1 MLLTGEEVIAC
12 AAAAAA
18 AVIESDSE
26 SQDDD
31 AEAPTAN
38 LADIA
43 DDDDIDENLFDG
55 DDLDIVEQQLDSLEV
70 VDWPQPSVVMTPSSA
85 SSQYSDHHCCLFC
98 SCILWFIM

>member
-1 MLLTGEEVIAC
+1 MSLTEEEVTAC

-18 AVIESDSE
+18 YTTDSE
-26 SQDDD
+26 SQGDDD
-31 AEAPTAN
+31 EGAADATN

-70 VDWPQPSVVMTPSSA
+70 VD
-85 SSQYSDHHCCLFC
+85 
-98 SCILWFIM
+98 

>member
-1 MLLTGEEVIAC
+1 MAEEAGTVG

-18 AVIESDSE
+18 YLSDSE
-26 SQDDD
+26 SQGDDD
-31 AEAPTAN
+31 EDATAGVTN

-70 VDWPQPSVVMTPSSA
+70 VD
-85 SSQYSDHHCCLFC
+85 
-98 SCILWFIM
+98 

>member
-1 MLLTGEEVIAC
+1 MAEEAGTVG

-18 AVIESDSE
+18 AAYLSDSE
-26 SQDDD
+26 SQGDDD
-31 AEAPTAN
+31 EDATAGVTN

-70 VDWPQPSVVMTPSSA
+70 VD
-85 SSQYSDHHCCLFC
+85 
-98 SCILWFIM
+98 

>member
-1 MLLTGEEVIAC
+1 VCDVLLTGEEVIAC

-70 VDWPQPSVVMTPSSA
+70 VD
-85 SSQYSDHHCCLFC
+85 
-98 SCILWFIM
+98 